1 MKLISIE
8 EVATI
13 YGYTSW
19 QGVAKYFERNPGAP
33 IPKRSL
39 NRSRKQKF
47 VEQEIYAWMELSEDE
62 KELANNKA
70 RRETSLSESSK

>member
-1 MKLISIE
+1 MNLISIE

-33 IPKRSL
+33 RPKRSL

-62 KELANNKA
+62 KELANEEA
-70 RRETSLSESSK
+70 RREITPMDLSK